1 MVVGKWLP
9 FDINVLLLADPAKG
23 IDIGAKMDL
32 YQYIVE
38 RVQKNNMSVILY
50 ASDSEEL
57 IEYCDRVLIM
67 YEGQIVANLEG
78 EDINEDTII
87 ACSMRVR

>member
-1 MVVGKWLP
+1 
-9 FDINVLLLADPAKG
+9 
-23 IDIGAKMDL
+23 
-32 YQYIVE
+32 
-38 RVQKNNMSVILY
+38 VQKNNMSVILY
-50 ASDSEEL
+50 ASDNEEL